1 MSRGHTGKTPSVFAL
16 LLLVGTAGGCAS
28 WNLPKQIAFWDA
40 PPKPQVPTRMVEF
53 WSEETLT
60 TPGMPSVRGF
70 AGRVMFYN
78 DKQSAPITVDGTFS
92 VFAFDDSDQNRGY
105 TAPEKK
111 FVYLP
116 DQLPKYYSK
125 SELGRSYSFWLPWD
139 EVGGPER
146 KLCLIARFEPR
157 KGTPVVSQPCHKLLP
172 GTPPA
177 PGQPGSTVM
186 SLNRSAQ
193 AGDVRQVSYEAPV
206 AQTPPADSATTFTI
220 DVPPSFARRSLSAA
234 SQQADEPNPQSPT
247 PQSPSAA
254 NPTSRAAITANA
266 QSPTAQARESRPAD
280 SLQNAPA
287 GASPSDRYARSRYP
301 ALRAAALRSATDHVR
316 RQPLPATLQS
326 RLPPTP
332 RSDRPGEVQESPP
345 TDAPPSR

>member
-1 MSRGHTGKTPSVFAL
+1 VTLLSGCAL
-16 LLLVGTAGGCAS
+16 LNLRRDNTFSRDSCLITGEIHAQEAVAHPILVVAFTTVNGGAEIVHHTVLHEPGPYELLVRSGNC
-28 WNLPKQIAFWDA
+28 
-40 PPKPQVPTRMVEF
+40 R
-53 WSEETLT
+53 
-60 TPGMPSVRGF
+60 
-70 AGRVMFYN
+70 
-78 DKQSAPITVDGTFS
+78 
-92 VFAFDDSDQNRGY
+92 VFAFEDADQNGGY

-157 KGTPVVSQPCHKLLP
+157 KGTPVISQPCHKLLP

-186 SLNRSAQ
+186 SLNRNSQ
-193 AGDVRQVSYEAPV
+193 PGDVRQVSYEAP
-206 AQTPPADSATTFTI
+206 AQTPQAESATTFTI

-234 SQQADEPNPQSPT
+234 SQQADEQNRAAPPPESP
-247 PQSPSAA
+247 PAA
-254 NPTSRAAITANA
+254 SSTSRTAKPVNA
-266 QSPTAQARESRPAD
+266 HSPTAQASESRTAD

-332 RSDRPGEVQESPP
+332 RSDRTGEAQESPP
-345 TDAPPSR
+345 TGEPPSR